1 MRGGGRARASA
12 RILNTTHLH
21 PWMLWVV
28 SVRAWLHALLLHQ
41 RLRLAR
47 LARLRLSLLLG
58 RAVWPDI
65 GERMRELLRL
75 VLTVIQLL
83 KVRLHIANHTRRC
96 MCRRVCRRTRGRG
109 ACGVC
114 GGVDDLVV

>member
-1 MRGGGRARASA
+1 
-12 RILNTTHLH
+12 
-21 PWMLWVV
+21 MLWVV
-28 SVRAWLHALLLHQ
+28 SVRSWLHSLLLHHRLA

-47 LARLRLSLLLG
+47 RASWLRLSLLLG

-114 GGVDDLVV
+114 GGVDDLMV